1 MTRTYSNQGSLFPL
15 YDSGDQNY
23 EFKAAKKQAQRER
36 EGRIKDL
43 IIKLPYVFTEKQFL
57 VSRTQSGEWW
67 CQAHNGRDCR
77 HIRVIRRLLQ
87 LKKEAGYDMTDKAW
101 LEQVLVVGQVK

>member
-1 MTRTYSNQGSLFPL
+1 MNEQKALFSFE
-15 YDSGDQNY
+15 DSGDRNFEY
-23 EFKAAKKQAQRER
+23 KRAKKQAQRER

-67 CQAHNGRDCR
+67 CQAHNGRDCQ

-101 LEQVLVVGQVK
+101 LEQVLVVGQVKGG